1 MVVKPLQPT
10 KEKTVGVR
18 SKLLGK
24 GTSFSQAFFFN
35 KKIIFYSG
43 FYRSFAPIKSITPNA
58 IVDSSNK
65 SYQHDSQ
72 IISVEWFLY
81 CHKN

>member
-35 KKIIFYSG
+35 KKLYFIPVSTG
-43 FYRSFAPIKSITPNA
+43 VLHP
-58 IVDSSNK
+58 SNPLL
-65 SYQHDSQ
+65 QMP
-72 IISVEWFLY
+72 L
-81 CHKN
+81 